1 MWKSTLQ
8 INRSNEIKIASH
20 LKALISFGA
29 AVAEIIIKIIIIK
42 KLNGG
47 ANKVQIYFAIRFP
60 PLVEEN
66 VKSGK
71 NIDKVV
77 SDICT
82 MRSFF

>member
-1 MWKSTLQ
+1 M
-8 INRSNEIKIASH
+8 
-20 LKALISFGA
+20 
-29 AVAEIIIKIIIIK
+29 
-42 KLNGG
+42 
-47 ANKVQIYFAIRFP
+47 QIYFGNSFS

>member
-1 MWKSTLQ
+1 MEGLTRCKFTL
-8 INRSNEIKIASH
+8 
-20 LKALISFGA
+20 
-29 AVAEIIIKIIIIK
+29 
-42 KLNGG
+42 
-47 ANKVQIYFAIRFP
+47 AIRFP

-82 MRSFF
+82 TRSFF